1 MSKPAQQKG
10 RISSKN
16 IKRLVFI
23 SIIVAVFALGAT
35 AAVSLRTVQTQS
47 SANST
52 GEQPKADAN
61 EATRAGLRNRAGGQV
76 PFNPQTGQVRPLT
89 QEEAQRLAAG
99 LKALVNQSTEGLKEV
114 RHADGTVSLDLQGRF
129 QSIAVARRDEDGQLV
144 QSCIDN
150 PGAAA
155 AFFKIDPALVGGK
168 TAPQTAPNTNS
179 AELKGGVR

>member
-1 MSKPAQQKG
+1 MSKPAQRKG

-16 IKRLVFI
+16 IKRLVFV

-35 AAVSLRTVQTQS
+35 AAVSFRNGRTQS
-47 SANST
+47 SAT
-52 GEQPKADAN
+52 EQSKADAN
-61 EATRAGLRNRAGGQV
+61 DARAGLRNRAGGQI

-99 LKALVNQSTEGLKEV
+99 IKTLVNQSTEGLKAE
-114 RHADGTVSLDLQGRF
+114 RRADGTVAMDLQGRF
-129 QSIAVARRDEDGQLV
+129 QSMAVARRDEDGQLV
-144 QSCIDN
+144 QSCVDN

-155 AFFKIDPALVGGK
+155 AFFKIDPALVGIK
-168 TAPQTAPNTNS
+168 TAPQTTPNTNA

>member
-16 IKRLVFI
+16 IKRLVFV

-35 AAVSLRTVQTQS
+35 AAVSLRTGQTKS
-47 SANST
+47 SAN
-52 GEQPKADAN
+52 EQRNAQANDA
-61 EATRAGLRNRAGGQV
+61 RAGLRYQTGAQV
-76 PFNPQTGQVRPLT
+76 PLNPQTGQVRPLT

-99 LKALVNQSTEGLKEV
+99 IKALVNQSTDGLKEV
-114 RHADGTVSLDLQGRF
+114 HHADGSVSMDLQGRF

-150 PGAAA
+150 PQAAA
-155 AFFKIDPALVGGK
+155 AFFKIDPALVGVK

-179 AELKGGVR
+179 AEVKGGVR